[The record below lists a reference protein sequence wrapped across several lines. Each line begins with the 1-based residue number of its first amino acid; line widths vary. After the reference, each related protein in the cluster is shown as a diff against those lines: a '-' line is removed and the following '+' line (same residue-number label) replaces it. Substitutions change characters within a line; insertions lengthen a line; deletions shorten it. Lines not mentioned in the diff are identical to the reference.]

1 MYHYGLELI
10 NRFIISGHLSYLAIF
25 PLSQRWPLNTSLTV
39 YSRIQEKCNHDSCQ
53 IFSPPYQGCIS
64 FCYHF
69 VSILCFLSICDPHR
83 CLHLAF
89 NISSKEKLLGPWV
102 PNFCSNVVYNVINKD
117 SHFILIQKKNMVNL
131 GNSYFWLA
139 ETMVLKSPLELRI
152 FSFKPSV
159 QYRLLGASNSLIVQL
174 IPFRNRVDDCQK
186 LICSLSS
193 HCVEVDG
200 KDNFSSKEPNIQII
214 RTNLAKNDFE
224 QITFIIILEW
234 YNKRSIDVNVSPN
247 NNEKDKW

>member
-1 MYHYGLELI
+1 MILI
-10 NRFIISGHLSYLAIF
+10 RFLAHLTKAALAFAI
-25 PLSQRWPLNTSLTV
+25 
-39 YSRIQEKCNHDSCQ
+39 
-53 IFSPPYQGCIS
+53 
-64 FCYHF
+64 
-69 VSILCFLSICDPHR
+69 ILCQFSIFCPSV
-83 CLHLAF
+83 HLTF
-89 NISSKEKLLGPWV
+89 NISSKKKLLGPLV

-117 SHFILIQKKNMVNL
+117 THFILIQKKNMVNL

-139 ETMVLKSPLELRI
+139 ETTVLKSPLELRI

-159 QYRLLGASNSLIVQL
+159 QYRLLGASNSLIVVQL

-214 RTNLAKNDFE
+214 RTNLAENDFE
-224 QITFIIILEW
+224 QTTFLIILEW
-234 YNKRSIDVNVSPN
+234 YNKRYVNRC
-247 NNEKDKW
+247 